1 MAITKTKF
9 VEYTRCDRY
18 VFLEDIRREFL
29 QNPISYQE
37 YKEQEEAM
45 QLQEIRDAMFEGSI
59 GDYQDKTVQ
68 ENAQLKAMNPYY
80 KRVEIEAG
88 RLASKIFPGDIIYA
102 EKTNDQKCFSFRYK
116 EIPFLC
122 YVDIYNE
129 KGENINIIEVKATT
143 SKKYTELTGGY
154 YKSQKYSIF
163 SCENNIHRLKGEIA
177 GYPLTEEMDLKT
189 YETLKKKL
197 LDRYGIGS
205 YIYDLAVQRFILE
218 GQYKEQKKDEELQH
232 IHYYLGVLNADYVYD
247 GLMENGREVY
257 QTDARGNELITFFDM
272 TEITREYQFQV
283 KLDAERLIKNI
294 EEPNIREVPLGVSCC
309 FKKQTQC
316 KYFTPVCGHKIP
328 EKNSSLSYV
337 NNPSGFLME
346 NGKRIKGL
354 ELINAGY
361 LHMLDVPEA
370 WITKDN
376 HFIQRECVKTHTPFM
391 QKEKIRKAI
400 ETLEYPIYHLDF
412 ETFPSPVPRFRGER
426 PYTQSPFEFS
436 LHIERAP
443 GVCDKEKDNIIFL
456 AKTTNDERKELVEC
470 LLQNV
475 DVNKGTLLAQNVSFE
490 KGRIKELASI
500 YPEYHDDLMKLY
512 HRGFDLLWIVNNH
525 KELYEKLGFSK
536 KEIDTFNFYDE
547 RLSGSFSIKKTLPIF
562 SELTYANLD
571 VKNGTEAIIE
581 YANYNSMTKEEL
593 LKTQEALRIYCQ
605 QDTWAMVEILNAL
618 RKLVS

>member
-45 QLQEIRDAMFEGSI
+45 QLQEIRDAMFEGST

-88 RLASKIFPGDIIYA
+88 RLASLLFPGDIIYA
-102 EKTNDQKCFSFRYK
+102 EKTNDQKCFSFCYK

-218 GQYKEQKKDEELQH
+218 
-232 IHYYLGVLNADYVYD
+232 
-247 GLMENGREVY
+247 
-257 QTDARGNELITFFDM
+257 
-272 TEITREYQFQV
+272 
-283 KLDAERLIKNI
+283 
-294 EEPNIREVPLGVSCC
+294 
-309 FKKQTQC
+309 
-316 KYFTPVCGHKIP
+316 
-328 EKNSSLSYV
+328 
-337 NNPSGFLME
+337 
-346 NGKRIKGL
+346 
-354 ELINAGY
+354 
-361 LHMLDVPEA
+361 
-370 WITKDN
+370 
-376 HFIQRECVKTHTPFM
+376 
-391 QKEKIRKAI
+391 
-400 ETLEYPIYHLDF
+400 
-412 ETFPSPVPRFRGER
+412 
-426 PYTQSPFEFS
+426 
-436 LHIERAP
+436 
-443 GVCDKEKDNIIFL
+443 
-456 AKTTNDERKELVEC
+456 
-470 LLQNV
+470 
-475 DVNKGTLLAQNVSFE
+475 
-490 KGRIKELASI
+490 
-500 YPEYHDDLMKLY
+500 
-512 HRGFDLLWIVNNH
+512 
-525 KELYEKLGFSK
+525 
-536 KEIDTFNFYDE
+536 
-547 RLSGSFSIKKTLPIF
+547 
-562 SELTYANLD
+562 
-571 VKNGTEAIIE
+571 
-581 YANYNSMTKEEL
+581 
-593 LKTQEALRIYCQ
+593 
-605 QDTWAMVEILNAL
+605 
-618 RKLVS
+618 